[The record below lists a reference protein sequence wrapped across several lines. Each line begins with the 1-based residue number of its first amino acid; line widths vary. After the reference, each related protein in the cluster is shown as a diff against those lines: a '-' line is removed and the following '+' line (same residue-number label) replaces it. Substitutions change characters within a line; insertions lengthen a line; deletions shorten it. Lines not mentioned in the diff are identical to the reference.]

1 MKRKNE
7 KIYNEKTSKMSETKE
22 ELKPYWEKD
31 FKVDETIHNVKLY
44 HYSAKSIAM
53 VSDEVFGKRFAKYFK
68 EIGGRFNPRLSVG
81 SGWIFKLDSQKDLT
95 SVLQKIFRGEAKP
108 TEIGVTAPLF
118 EDKDIDNKIFNT
130 LADLI
135 DLIPPEKAERVVS
148 EKDDVR
154 TTVYYNKD
162 DETITHGDC
171 IYSFTS
177 AHKSLDIHQLSI

>member
-1 MKRKNE
+1 
-7 KIYNEKTSKMSETKE
+7 MSEKE

-31 FKVDETIHNVKLY
+31 FKVDESTHSVKLF

-81 SGWIFKLDSQKDLT
+81 SGWIFKLDAQKDLT

-108 TEIGVTAPLF
+108 SEIGVSAPIF

-135 DLIPPEKAERVVS
+135 DLIPSAKEERVVS
-148 EKDDVR
+148 ENDTMK

-162 DETITHGDC
+162 DDTITQGDC

-177 AHKSLDIHQLSI
+177 AHKSLDIYQLTF

>member
-1 MKRKNE
+1 
-7 KIYNEKTSKMSETKE
+7 MSETKE
-22 ELKPYWEKD
+22 ELKPYWNKD
-31 FKVDETIHNVKLY
+31 FKVDETTHNIKLY

-68 EIGGRFNPRLSVG
+68 EINGRFNPRLSVG

-108 TEIGVTAPLF
+108 TEISVTAPLF

-135 DLIPPEKAERVVS
+135 ELIPTEKDERVVS
-148 EKDDVR
+148 EKDGVR

-162 DETITHGDC
+162 DDTITHGDC

-177 AHKSLDIHQLSI
+177 AHKSLDIHQLTF